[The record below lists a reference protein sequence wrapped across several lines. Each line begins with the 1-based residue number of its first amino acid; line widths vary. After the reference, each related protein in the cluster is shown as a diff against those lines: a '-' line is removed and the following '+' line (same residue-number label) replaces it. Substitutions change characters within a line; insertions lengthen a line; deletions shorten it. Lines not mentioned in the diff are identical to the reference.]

1 MVNLSVTYNSYIE
14 DFLSL
19 FDLQSFPQCDLRN
32 YVQTSTEV
40 KVNRYL
46 WPIWGRRR
54 VVWCSASSLVS
65 GFPREC
71 SGLTTSHT
79 EGRKWHRWGQYLAH
93 SQTEPHSVSTHIQW
107 IRKSAFSQL
116 VPFSLRVDKE
126 FEEKLRYIIIFTHA
140 HVISNLYSFF
150 HKRFNIL
157 AWFSIL
163 WKWMKTGIVKLQNWC
178 KITKHHKNGS
188 GLIFQAF

>member
-93 SQTEPHSVSTHIQW
+93 SQTEPHSVSTHIEW
-107 IRKSAFSQL
+107 TSERALSHSSCLSLSQSRQRIWGKITLYHYIYSRSCNFKPVFFLPQKVQYTGL
-116 VPFSLRVDKE
+116 V
-126 FEEKLRYIIIFTHA
+126 
-140 HVISNLYSFF
+140 
-150 HKRFNIL
+150 FNI
-157 AWFSIL
+157 
-163 WKWMKTGIVKLQNWC
+163 MKVNENWDCQASKLMQN
-178 KITKHHKNGS
+178 H
-188 GLIFQAF
+188 QAS